1 MVVTYG
7 RFVVVVEARNTLG
20 GRLVVCTGIMGEISE
35 ACGVSMSTSTL
46 KGAEIRY
53 LFHFNY
59 MLNLVFKVLKQCSKN
74 CK

>member
-1 MVVTYG
+1 MI
-7 RFVVVVEARNTLG
+7 VVEARNTWG

-59 MLNLVFKVLKQCSKN
+59 MLNLVFKVLKQSSKQ